1 VRVLLYS
8 LLVFAGLRAAA
19 YAQVDAKALVHQSIQ
34 NYQRDWR
41 EARMSLIYTQTDTTT
56 ADGTKETEISEIIP
70 LCGTPYERLI
80 RKDGRALAPAE
91 QRKEDHKFQ
100 RTEHERRSET
110 PSERE
115 ARIRKYEN
123 ERAFVNDIPEAYNFK
138 LVGEEKVE
146 GRPAWVVTMTPRAG
160 FVPTA
165 PRGSML
171 EHIEGRLWIDKED
184 VQWAKAEAHVID
196 TIGIGW
202 ILARVE
208 PGTRFTVEQTRV
220 ESGLW
225 MPRRITINGA
235 AHVMLIHSKSLNEEL
250 TYSGYRRD
258 TSTSASSKENAPISR
273 PAPANAE
280 KALRRNLSANAFTG
294 SHSPATCE

>member
-1 VRVLLYS
+1 VTRAFYS
-8 LLVFAGLRAAA
+8 FLVIAGLQTIA
-19 YAQVDAKALVHQSIQ
+19 YCQVDAKALVRQSIQ

-41 EARMSLIYTQTDTTT
+41 EARTSLVYTQTDTTM
-56 ADGTKETEISEIIP
+56 ADDTKDTEVSEIIP

-80 RKDGRALAPAE
+80 RKDGNALTDAE
-91 QRKEDHKFQ
+91 QRKEDRKFRRAERQ
-100 RTEHERRSET
+100 RKNET

-115 ARIRKYEN
+115 ARIRKYES

-138 LVGEEKVE
+138 LVGEETVA
-146 GRPAWVVTMTPRAG
+146 GRSAWVVTMTPRPG
-160 FVPTA
+160 FVPTTPHA
-165 PRGSML
+165 SML
-171 EHIEGRLWIDKED
+171 AHIEGRLWIDKQD

-208 PGTRFTVEQTRV
+208 PGTRFSVEQTRI

-235 AHVMLIHSKSLNEEL
+235 AHVMLVHSKSLNEEL
-250 TYSGYRRD
+250 TYSGYHRD
-258 TSTSASSKENAPISR
+258 ASVSASSQQNR
-273 PAPANAE
+273 QPAPPKAVTE
-280 KALRRNLSANAFTG
+280 KAFPSKSFR
-294 SHSPATCE
+294 